1 MPALTLCYNYDRICK
16 QPYFAL
22 PVRASTTMT
31 YKRFAEVVLDIPL
44 NKKFHYKIPPSFV
57 NQVGI
62 GKRVKV
68 PFGSRTIIGYCV
80 GLTDVSDVGTTK
92 DIIQV
97 VDKKPIL
104 SFKMLEVAEWL
115 ANFYFCGWGEALE
128 TFLPS
133 VIRKGL
139 NAKTINVAKLSKD
152 EAFIKDTI
160 STLRKKAPKQAKAL
174 EVLSGTN
181 EMAVQ
186 ELVTISKCQSAS
198 IYSLRDRGLI
208 SLNKRQVDDSIFT
221 RKHFERTCHLEPT
234 KEQEKA
240 ISLIKK
246 RLREREYNTILLK
259 GVTGSGKTE
268 VYLQAISEAIAL
280 GLKAIVLVP
289 EISLTPQTIER
300 FKSRFDKVAVL
311 HSSLSGRQR
320 NNQWWEIRNGKADV
334 VIGARS
340 AVFAPLDNLGLIVID
355 EEHENTFK
363 QDSSPRY
370 NARDV
375 SLVRAKYENAI
386 VVLGSA
392 TPSLESYYNANIGK
406 YDYITLTHRIGDK
419 PLPPVKL
426 VDMRH
431 EFRRNKRPSNISTY
445 LERCMRQSLS
455 KNEQVL
461 LFLNRRGFSS
471 FINCRRCGFVL
482 KCKSCDIS
490 LTYHKKKDV
499 VICHYCYSETPV
511 PKECPECHSPGIKF
525 FGLGIEKIEEEIR
538 AKFPEYELF
547 RMDSDTMKGR
557 DSHEKALSAFKRGDI
572 DILLGTQMIA
582 KGLDFPNVTLV
593 GVLSADTIINLPDFR
608 ASERTFQL
616 LSQVAGR
623 TGRGS
628 KGGQVIIQTHNPDH
642 YSITRAASHDYEGF
656 AKKEL
661 EYRKQLYYPPY
672 GRLAR
677 IVLRG
682 KESKDVKE
690 KAIDIANKLREAI
703 KSSKDEVDILGPAPT
718 PITRIK
724 DKYRWHIIV
733 KSNNL
738 EKLRMA
744 LKSIENEGKKSKKV
758 QTIIDVDPYMLL

>member
-22 PVRASTTMT
+22 PVKASTTMT

-68 PFGSRTIIGYCV
+68 PFGSRIIIGYCV
-80 GLTDVSDVGTTK
+80 GLTDVSDVETTK

-160 STLRKKAPKQAKAL
+160 STLRKKAPKQARAL

-186 ELVTISKCQSAS
+186 ELATISKCQTAS

-208 SLNKRQVDDSIFT
+208 SLNKRPVDDSIFIH
-221 RKHFERTCHLEPT
+221 KHFERTCHLEPT
-234 KEQEKA
+234 KEQENA

-246 RLREREYNTILLK
+246 RLRERKYSTTLLK

-340 AVFAPLDNLGLIVID
+340 AVFAPLDNLGLIIID

-406 YDYITLTHRIGDK
+406 YDYVTLTHRIGDK

-499 VICHYCYSETPV
+499 VICHYCYSETSV

-525 FGLGIEKIEEEIR
+525 FGFGIERIEEEIR

-623 TGRGS
+623 TGRSS

-642 YSITRAASHDYEGF
+642 YSITYAASHDYDGF

-703 KSSKDEVDILGPAPT
+703 KSCKDEVDILGPAPT

>member
-22 PVRASTTMT
+22 TVRASTTMT

-44 NKKFHYKIPPSFV
+44 NKKFHYTIPPSFV

-80 GLTDVSDVGTTK
+80 GLTDVSDVKTTK

-139 NAKTINVAKLSKD
+139 NAKTINVATLSKD

-186 ELVTISKCQSAS
+186 ELTTISKCQSAS

-221 RKHFERTCHLEPT
+221 HKHFERTCHLEPT

-340 AVFAPLDNLGLIVID
+340 AVFAPLDNLGLIIID

-419 PLPPVKL
+419 LLPPVNL

-490 LTYHKKKDV
+490 LTYHKKKDA
-499 VICHYCYSETPV
+499 VICHYCYSEASV
-511 PKECPECHSPGIKF
+511 PEECPECHSLGIKF
-525 FGLGIEKIEEEIR
+525 FGFGIERIEEEIR

-628 KGGQVIIQTHNPDH
+628 NGGQVIIQTHNPDH
-642 YSITRAASHDYEGF
+642 YSITCAASHDYDGF

-703 KSSKDEVDILGPAPT
+703 KSCTDEVDILGPAPT

>member
-1 MPALTLCYNYDRICK
+1 
-16 QPYFAL
+16 
-22 PVRASTTMT
+22 MT

-44 NKKFHYKIPPSFV
+44 NKKFHYSIPPSFES
-57 NQVGI
+57 QIGI

-68 PFGSRTIIGYCV
+68 PFRSRTIIGYCV
-80 GLTDVSDVGTTK
+80 GLTDVSDVETTK

-97 VDKKPIL
+97 IDKKPIL
-104 SFKMLEVAEWL
+104 SLKMLEIAEWL
-115 ANFYFCGWGEALE
+115 ADFYFCGWGEALE
-128 TFLPS
+128 TFLPF
-133 VIRKGL
+133 VVRKGL

-160 STLRKKAPKQAKAL
+160 STIRRKAPKQAKAL
-174 EVLSGTN
+174 EVLSGID

-186 ELVTISKCQSAS
+186 ELAITSKCKAAS

-208 SLNKRQVDDSIFT
+208 SLNKRQVDDSIFIS
-221 RKHFERTCHLEPT
+221 KHYERTCHLQPT

-240 ISLIKK
+240 INLIKK
-246 RLREREYNTILLK
+246 RLRERKHNTVLLK

-280 GLKAIVLVP
+280 GLKTIVLVP

-300 FKSRFDKVAVL
+300 FKSRFDRVAIL

-320 NNQWWEIRNGKADV
+320 NNQWWEIRNGNADV

-375 SLVRAKYENAI
+375 SLARAKYENAL

-406 YDYITLTHRIGDK
+406 YDYITLTSRIGDK

-426 VDMRH
+426 VDMRY
-431 EFRRNKRPSNISTY
+431 EIRRKKRQSNISEY
-445 LERCMRQSLS
+445 LEFCMKQSLS
-455 KNEQVL
+455 KKEQVL

-471 FINCRRCGFVL
+471 FINCRRCGFVS
-482 KCKSCDIS
+482 KCKKCDIS
-490 LTYHKKKDV
+490 LTYHKKKDA
-499 VICHYCYSETPV
+499 VICHYCYSETSV
-511 PKECPECHSPGIKF
+511 PKECPECRSPGIKF
-525 FGLGIEKIEEEIR
+525 FGSGTERIEEEVR
-538 AKFPEYELF
+538 VKFPEYELF

-557 DSHEKALSAFKRGDI
+557 DSHEKVLSAFRRGDI

-628 KGGQVIIQTHNPDH
+628 KEGQVIIQTHNPDH
-642 YSITRAASHDYEGF
+642 YSITCAASHDYEGF

-682 KESKDVKE
+682 KKSEDVKE
-690 KAIDIANKLREAI
+690 KSIDIASKLREAI
-703 KSSKDEVDILGPAPT
+703 KLCKDEVEILGPAPT
-718 PITRIK
+718 PIARIK

-733 KSNNL
+733 KANNF
-738 EKLRMA
+738 EKLQMA
-744 LKSIENEGKKSKKV
+744 LKKIENEGKKSKKV
-758 QTIIDVDPYMLL
+758 QIIIDVDPYMLL

>member
-1 MPALTLCYNYDRICK
+1 
-16 QPYFAL
+16 
-22 PVRASTTMT
+22 MT

-44 NKKFHYKIPPSFV
+44 NKKFHYRIPPSFES
-57 NQVGI
+57 QIGI

-68 PFGSRTIIGYCV
+68 PFRSRTIIGYCV

-97 VDKKPIL
+97 IDKKPIL
-104 SFKMLEVAEWL
+104 SLKMLEIAEWL
-115 ANFYFCGWGEALE
+115 ADFYFCGWGEALE
-128 TFLPS
+128 TFLPF
-133 VIRKGL
+133 VVRKGL

-160 STLRKKAPKQAKAL
+160 STIRRKAPKQAKAL
-174 EVLSGTN
+174 EVLSGID

-186 ELVTISKCQSAS
+186 ELAITSKCKAAS

-208 SLNKRQVDDSIFT
+208 SLNKRQVDDSVFIS
-221 RKHFERTCHLEPT
+221 KHYERTCHLQPT

-240 ISLIKK
+240 INLIKK
-246 RLREREYNTILLK
+246 RLRERKHNTVLLK

-268 VYLQAISEAIAL
+268 VYLQSISEAIAL
-280 GLKAIVLVP
+280 GLKTIVLVP

-300 FKSRFDKVAVL
+300 FKSRFDRVAIL

-320 NNQWWEIRNGKADV
+320 NNQWWEIRNGNADV

-375 SLVRAKYENAI
+375 SLARAKYENAL

-406 YDYITLTHRIGDK
+406 YDYVTLTSRVGDK

-431 EFRRNKRPSNISTY
+431 EIRRNKRPSNISTY

-471 FINCRRCGFVL
+471 FINCRRCGFVS
-482 KCKSCDIS
+482 KCKKCDIS
-490 LTYHKKKDV
+490 LTYHKKKDA
-499 VICHYCYSETPV
+499 VICHYCYSETSV
-511 PKECPECHSPGIKF
+511 PKECPECRSPGIKF
-525 FGLGIEKIEEEIR
+525 FGSGTERIEEEIR
-538 AKFPEYELF
+538 VKFPEYELF

-557 DSHEKALSAFKRGDI
+557 DSHEKVLSAFRRGDI

-642 YSITRAASHDYEGF
+642 YSITYAASHDYDGF

-682 KESKDVKE
+682 KESEDVKE
-690 KAIDIANKLREAI
+690 KAIDIASKLREAI
-703 KSSKDEVDILGPAPT
+703 KLCKDEVEILGPAPT

-733 KSNNL
+733 KANNF
-738 EKLRMA
+738 EKLQMA
-744 LKSIENEGKKSKKV
+744 LKKIENEGKKSKKV
-758 QTIIDVDPYMLL
+758 QIIIDVDPYMLL

>member
-1 MPALTLCYNYDRICK
+1 
-16 QPYFAL
+16 
-22 PVRASTTMT
+22 MT

-44 NKKFHYKIPPSFV
+44 NKKFHYSIPPSFES
-57 NQVGI
+57 QIGI

-68 PFGSRTIIGYCV
+68 PFRSRTIIGYCV

-97 VDKKPIL
+97 IDKKPIL
-104 SFKMLEVAEWL
+104 SLKMLEIAEWL
-115 ANFYFCGWGEALE
+115 ADFYFCGWGEALE
-128 TFLPS
+128 TFLPF
-133 VIRKGL
+133 VVRKGL
-139 NAKTINVAKLSKD
+139 NTKTINVAKLSKD

-160 STLRKKAPKQAKAL
+160 STIRRKAPKQAKAL
-174 EVLSGTN
+174 EVLSGID

-186 ELVTISKCQSAS
+186 ELAITSRCKAAS
-198 IYSLRDRGLI
+198 IYRLRELGLI
-208 SLNKRQVDDSIFT
+208 SLNKRRVDDSVFT
-221 RKHFERTCHLEPT
+221 GKHFERTCHLQPT

-240 ISLIKK
+240 INLIKK
-246 RLREREYNTILLK
+246 RLRERKHNTVLLK

-268 VYLQAISEAIAL
+268 VYLQAISEALAL
-280 GLKAIVLVP
+280 GLKTIVLVP

-300 FKSRFDKVAVL
+300 FKSRFDRVAIL

-320 NNQWWEIRNGKADV
+320 NNQWWEIRNGNADV

-375 SLVRAKYENAI
+375 SLVRAKYENAL

-406 YDYITLTHRIGDK
+406 YDYITLTSRIGDK

-431 EFRRNKRPSNISTY
+431 EIRRRKRQSNISEY
-445 LERCMRQSLS
+445 LEFCMKQCLS
-455 KNEQVL
+455 KKEQVL

-482 KCKSCDIS
+482 KCKKCDIS
-490 LTYHKKKDV
+490 LTYHKRKDA
-499 VICHYCYSETPV
+499 VICHYCYSETSV
-511 PKECPECHSPGIKF
+511 PKECPECRSPGIKF
-525 FGLGIEKIEEEIR
+525 FGSGTERIEEEIR
-538 AKFPEYELF
+538 VKFPEYELF

-557 DSHEKALSAFKRGDI
+557 DSHEKVLSAFSRGDI

-582 KGLDFPNVTLV
+582 KGFDFPNVTLV

-623 TGRGS
+623 TGRGP
-628 KGGQVIIQTHNPDH
+628 KEGQVIIQTHNPEH
-642 YSITRAASHDYEGF
+642 YSITCAASHDYDGF

-682 KESKDVKE
+682 KKGEDVKE
-690 KAIDIANKLREAI
+690 KSIDIASKLREAI
-703 KSSKDEVDILGPAPT
+703 KLCKDEVEILGPAPT

-733 KSNNL
+733 KANNF
-738 EKLRMA
+738 EKLQMA
-744 LKSIENEGKKSKKV
+744 LKNIENEGKKSKKV
-758 QTIIDVDPYMLL
+758 QIIIDVDPYMLL

>member
-1 MPALTLCYNYDRICK
+1 
-16 QPYFAL
+16 
-22 PVRASTTMT
+22 MT
-31 YKRFAEVVLDIPL
+31 YKKFAEVVLDIPL
-44 NKKFHYKIPPSFV
+44 NKKFHYRIPPPFI
-57 NQVGI
+57 NQVEI
-62 GKRVKV
+62 GRRVRV
-68 PFGSRTIIGYCV
+68 PFGSRIITGYCV
-80 GLTDVSDVGTTK
+80 GLTDVSDVETTK

-104 SFKMLEVAEWL
+104 NSKMLKVAEWL

-128 TFLPS
+128 TFLPF
-133 VIRKGL
+133 VVRKGI
-139 NAKTINVAKLSKD
+139 NTKTINVAKLSKD
-152 EAFIKDTI
+152 ETFIKNII
-160 STLRKKAPKQAKAL
+160 SSIRRKAPKQAKAL
-174 EVLSGTN
+174 EVLSGID

-186 ELVTISKCQSAS
+186 ELAVISKCKTAS

-208 SLNKRQVDDSIFT
+208 SLIKRQADDSFFAG
-221 RKHFERTCHLEPT
+221 KQFERTCHLEPT

-246 RLREREYNTILLK
+246 RLRERKHNTILLK
-259 GVTGSGKTE
+259 GATGSGKTE
-268 VYLQAISEAIAL
+268 VYLQAISEVITL

-320 NNQWWEIRNGKADV
+320 NNQWWQIRNGNADV

-340 AVFAPLDNLGLIVID
+340 AIFAPLDNLGLIVID

-363 QDSSPRY
+363 QDSAPRY

-375 SLVRAKYENAI
+375 SLVRGKYEDALVI
-386 VVLGSA
+386 LGSA
-392 TPSLESYYNANIGK
+392 TPSLESYYNASIGK
-406 YDYITLTHRIGDK
+406 YDFITLTKRIGDK
-419 PLPPVKL
+419 PLPPIKL
-426 VDMRH
+426 VDMRY
-431 EFRRNKRPSNISTY
+431 EIRRNKRQSYISTY
-445 LERCMRQSLS
+445 LELCIKQCLS
-455 KNEQVL
+455 KKEQVL
-461 LFLNRRGFSS
+461 LFLNKRGFSS
-471 FINCRRCGFVL
+471 YINCRRCGFVL
-482 KCKSCDIS
+482 RCKRCDIS
-490 LTYHKKKDV
+490 LTYHKKKGV
-499 VICHYCYSETPV
+499 VMCHYCYSETSV
-511 PKECPECHSPGIKF
+511 PKECPECCSQDIKF
-525 FGLGIEKIEEEIR
+525 YGFGIEKVEEEIR
-538 AKFPEYELF
+538 VKFPEYELF

-557 DSHEKALSAFKRGDI
+557 DSHEKTLSSFKRGDI

-628 KGGQVIIQTHNPDH
+628 KEGQVIIQTHNPEH
-642 YSITRAASHDYEGF
+642 YSITCAASYDYDGF

-661 EYRKQLYYPPY
+661 EYRKQLNYPPY

-677 IVLRG
+677 VVLLG
-682 KESKDVKE
+682 KKVEDVKE
-690 KAIDIANKLREAI
+690 KSIAIANMLQKAI
-703 KSSKDEVDILGPAPT
+703 KLYRGDVEILGPAPT

-724 DKYRWHIIV
+724 DKYRWHIIA
-733 KSNNL
+733 KSNDL
-738 EKLRMA
+738 EKLQMV
-744 LKSIENEGKKSKKV
+744 LKYIENERKRSRKV
-758 QTIIDVDPYMLL
+758 QIIIDVDPYMLL

>member
-1 MPALTLCYNYDRICK
+1 
-16 QPYFAL
+16 
-22 PVRASTTMT
+22 MT

-57 NQVGI
+57 NQIGI

-68 PFGSRTIIGYCV
+68 PFGTRTIIGYCV

-104 SFKMLEVAEWL
+104 NIKMLEVAEWL

-128 TFLPS
+128 TFLPF

-152 EAFIKDTI
+152 ETFIKDTI
-160 STLRKKAPKQAKAL
+160 STLRRKAPKQAKAL
-174 EVLSGTN
+174 EVLSGVD

-186 ELVTISKCQSAS
+186 ELTIISKCKTAS

-208 SLNKRQVDDSIFT
+208 ILKKKQVDDSIFAS
-221 RKHFERTCHLEPT
+221 KNFERTCHLEPT
-234 KEQEKA
+234 KEQAKA

-246 RLREREYNTILLK
+246 RLRERKHNAVLLK

-268 VYLQAISEAIAL
+268 VYLQAISETIAL

-320 NNQWWEIRNGKADV
+320 NNQWWEIRNGNADV

-340 AVFAPLDNLGLIVID
+340 AIFAPLDNLGLIVID

-375 SLVRAKYENAI
+375 SLIRAKYENAL

-392 TPSLESYYNANIGK
+392 TPSLESYYNASIGK
-406 YDYITLTHRIGDK
+406 YDYVTLTSRIGDK

-431 EFRRNKRPSNISTY
+431 EIHWNKRTSNISTY
-445 LERCMRQSLS
+445 LERCMRQCLS
-455 KNEQVL
+455 KKEQIL
-461 LFLNRRGFSS
+461 LFLNRLGFSS
-471 FINCRRCGFVL
+471 FISCRRCGFVL

-490 LTYHKKKDV
+490 LTYHKKKDA
-499 VICHYCYSETPV
+499 VICHYCYSETSV
-511 PKECPECHSPGIKF
+511 PKECPECRSPGIKF
-525 FGLGIEKIEEEIR
+525 FGFGIERIEEEIR
-538 AKFPEYELF
+538 VKFPEYELF

-628 KGGQVIIQTHNPDH
+628 KGGQVIIQTHNPEH
-642 YSITRAASHDYEGF
+642 YSITCAASHDYDRF

-690 KAIDIANKLREAI
+690 KSIDIANKLREAI
-703 KSSKDEVDILGPAPT
+703 KSCKDEVDILGPAPT

-733 KSNNL
+733 KSNDL
-738 EKLRMA
+738 EKLQMA
-744 LKSIENEGKKSKKV
+744 LKNIENERKKSKKV
-758 QTIIDVDPYMLL
+758 QIIIDVDPYMLL

>member
-1 MPALTLCYNYDRICK
+1 
-16 QPYFAL
+16 
-22 PVRASTTMT
+22 MT

-44 NKKFHYKIPPSFV
+44 NKKFHYSIPPSFES
-57 NQVGI
+57 QIGI

-68 PFGSRTIIGYCV
+68 PFRSRTIIGYCV

-97 VDKKPIL
+97 IDKKPIL
-104 SFKMLEVAEWL
+104 SLKMLEIAEWL
-115 ANFYFCGWGEALE
+115 ADFYFCGWGEALE
-128 TFLPS
+128 TFLPF
-133 VIRKGL
+133 VVRKGL

-160 STLRKKAPKQAKAL
+160 STIRRKAPKQAKAL
-174 EVLSGTN
+174 EVLSGID

-186 ELVTISKCQSAS
+186 ELAITSKCKAAS

-208 SLNKRQVDDSIFT
+208 SLNKRQVDDSVFT
-221 RKHFERTCHLEPT
+221 SKHYERTCHLQPT

-240 ISLIKK
+240 INLIKK
-246 RLREREYNTILLK
+246 RLRERKHNTVLLK

-280 GLKAIVLVP
+280 GLKTIVLVP

-300 FKSRFDKVAVL
+300 FKSRFDRVAIL

-320 NNQWWEIRNGKADV
+320 NNQWWEIRNGNADV

-375 SLVRAKYENAI
+375 SLARAKYENAL

-392 TPSLESYYNANIGK
+392 TPSLESYYNAKIGK
-406 YDYITLTHRIGDK
+406 YDYVTLTSRVGDK

-426 VDMRH
+426 VDMRY
-431 EFRRNKRPSNISTY
+431 EIRRKKRQSNISEY
-445 LERCMRQSLS
+445 LEFCMKQSLS
-455 KNEQVL
+455 KKEQVL

-471 FINCRRCGFVL
+471 FINCRRCGFVS
-482 KCKSCDIS
+482 KCKKCDIS
-490 LTYHKKKDV
+490 LTYHKKKDA
-499 VICHYCYSETPV
+499 VICHYCYSETSV
-511 PKECPECHSPGIKF
+511 PKECPECRSPGIKF
-525 FGLGIEKIEEEIR
+525 FGSGTERIEEEVR
-538 AKFPEYELF
+538 VKFPEYELF

-557 DSHEKALSAFKRGDI
+557 DSHEKVLSAFRRGDI

-642 YSITRAASHDYEGF
+642 YSITYAASHDYEGF

-682 KESKDVKE
+682 KKSEDVKE
-690 KAIDIANKLREAI
+690 KSIDIASKLREAI
-703 KSSKDEVDILGPAPT
+703 KLCKDEVEILGPAPT
-718 PITRIK
+718 PIARIK

-733 KSNNL
+733 KANNF
-738 EKLRMA
+738 EKLQMA
-744 LKSIENEGKKSKKV
+744 LKKIENEGKKSKKV
-758 QTIIDVDPYMLL
+758 QIIIDVDPYMLL

>member
-1 MPALTLCYNYDRICK
+1 
-16 QPYFAL
+16 
-22 PVRASTTMT
+22 
-31 YKRFAEVVLDIPL
+31 
-44 NKKFHYKIPPSFV
+44 
-57 NQVGI
+57 
-62 GKRVKV
+62 
-68 PFGSRTIIGYCV
+68 
-80 GLTDVSDVGTTK
+80 
-92 DIIQV
+92 
-97 VDKKPIL
+97 
-104 SFKMLEVAEWL
+104 MLEVAEWL

-128 TFLPS
+128 AFLPS

-139 NAKTINVAKLSKD
+139 NAKTINVAKLSKGQ
-152 EAFIKDTI
+152 AFIKDTI
-160 STLRKKAPKQAKAL
+160 STLRKKAPKQARAL

-186 ELVTISKCQSAS
+186 ELATISKCQSAS

-208 SLNKRQVDDSIFT
+208 SLNKRPVDDSIFIH
-221 RKHFERTCHLEPT
+221 KHFERTCHLEPT
-234 KEQEKA
+234 KEQENA

-246 RLREREYNTILLK
+246 RLRERKYSTTLLK

-340 AVFAPLDNLGLIVID
+340 AVFAPLDNLGLIIID

-499 VICHYCYSETPV
+499 VICHYCYSETSV

-525 FGLGIEKIEEEIR
+525 FGFGIERIEEEIR

-623 TGRGS
+623 TGRSS

-642 YSITRAASHDYEGF
+642 YSITYAASHDYDGF

-703 KSSKDEVDILGPAPT
+703 KSCKDEVDILGPAPT